1 MLHNK
6 LKIFKT
12 GIQTADRETLKLC
25 YKPFKMSFN
34 MYDIDN
40 VNKSMILDFPGGAMD
55 RNQPTDAED
64 TGLIP
69 GLGKF
74 HIPQSN

>member
-1 MLHNK
+1 
-6 LKIFKT
+6 
-12 GIQTADRETLKLC
+12 
-25 YKPFKMSFN
+25 MSFN